1 LSDLLWCLQP
11 AVELG
16 GKENDICRLME
27 ILLRSTKRNAL
38 LVVDSDSSACASAIV
53 KDLALRIKTG
63 QVPEQ
68 LHGLQ
73 VLEPQLSSSSFALC
87 SQLEIEQKLGEL
99 SRIVDECMPG
109 GALLHLGDLQW
120 LSDPVQV
127 KKGTASFCPAQHA
140 VAELERLLLRHAD
153 SRLWFVG
160 VATQQVFARCQ
171 ARDPELEGRWGLQ
184 PLQVASTASPSSSAM
199 QQLDKYIKPLFALPN
214 LSYICL
220 WGHLSGNLC

>member
-1 LSDLLWCLQP
+1 
-11 AVELG
+11 
-16 GKENDICRLME
+16 
-27 ILLRSTKRNAL
+27 
-38 LVVDSDSSACASAIV
+38 
-53 KDLALRIKTG
+53 
-63 QVPEQ
+63 
-68 LHGLQ
+68 
-73 VLEPQLSSSSFALC
+73 LC

-99 SRIVDECMPG
+99 SRIVDECMPE

-140 VAELERLLLRHAD
+140 VAELERLLLRHAG

-171 ARDPELEGRWGLQ
+171 ARHPELEGRWGLQ
-184 PLQVASTASPSSSAM
+184 PLQVASTASPSSSAS

-214 LSYICL
+214 LLYICF